1 MQELKK
7 NYTYSLVLSIT
18 LSNLAKPP
26 QNCFSIAV
34 QKLKVIV
41 CLFLTQNRG
50 IKLQDLKNTAT
61 ETKQTRLI
69 NVAADSEQAMG
80 GYFKNTCLEKSKL
93 YVRYIYKQ

>member
-1 MQELKK
+1 MQELKRK
-7 NYTYSLVLSIT
+7 YTYSLVLSIT
-18 LSNLAKPP
+18 LSNFAKPP

-61 ETKQTRLI
+61 ETKQTRLKI
-69 NVAADSEQAMG
+69 NVADDSEQAMG
-80 GYFKNTCLEKSKL
+80 GYFKNTC
-93 YVRYIYKQ
+93 